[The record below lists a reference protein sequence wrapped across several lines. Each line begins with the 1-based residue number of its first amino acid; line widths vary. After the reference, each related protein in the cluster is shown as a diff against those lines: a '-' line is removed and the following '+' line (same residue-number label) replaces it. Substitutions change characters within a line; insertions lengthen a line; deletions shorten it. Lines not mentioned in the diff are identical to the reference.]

1 MTDDDAT
8 RLLDRLDLKEY
19 ELTSLYHLLSLG
31 RTTAPNLAEAT
42 GIPRARIYSVLEE
55 LGDKGFIKIIPGHPK
70 QYQPKSPQEILD
82 RAAEN
87 ERQRF
92 ESYRTSLDE
101 IRDEFLATFEPRY
114 ERASKDITPTEE
126 LFWAVDVGEPS
137 ETETRQLYQDA
148 TETVYVLTK
157 SFEYLSNIEPALAAA
172 IDRGVT
178 VRVLFLDP
186 AHLSAENRVV
196 QRERVAT
203 LAESFPEVSVRF
215 SDEKLPW
222 RGTFIDP
229 SMEYDSGRAIL
240 LVEEVD
246 VPLHMRQA
254 AVTDNGSFVAGLKRY
269 FDLIWTYESVES
281 PDETH

>member
-1 MTDDDAT
+1 MIDDDAT
-8 RLLDRLDLKEY
+8 RLLNRLDLKEY

-70 QYQPKSPQEILD
+70 QYQPKSPQEILA
-82 RAAEN
+82 RAEEN

-101 IRDEFLATFEPRY
+101 IRDEFLETFEPRY
-114 ERASKDITPTEE
+114 ERSSQDIRPTEE
-126 LFWAVDVGEPS
+126 LFWAVDVGDPS
-137 ETETRQLYQDA
+137 ETETRLLYQDA
-148 TETVYVLTK
+148 RETVSVLTK
-157 SFEYLSNIEPALAAA
+157 SFEYFPSIEPAFTAAL
-172 IDRGVT
+172 DRGVT
-178 VRVLFLDP
+178 IRVLFLHPD
-186 AHLSAENRVV
+186 HLTDENKLV
-196 QRERVAT
+196 QQERVST
-203 LAESFPEVSVRF
+203 LKESYPEVSIRF
-215 SDEKLPW
+215 SSEKLPW

-229 SMEYDSGRAIL
+229 SMAYDSGRAIL

-254 AVTDNGSFVAGLKRY
+254 AVTENASFVAGLDRY
-269 FDLIWTYESVES
+269 FELIWTHDSVDD
-281 PDETH
+281 PVRH